1 MKWTERCFASL
12 NMTMCD
18 DAAHLNLKSETPLWL
33 NFSRMQERRAFLV
46 IFAITG
52 VLIVP
57 AALTLRTV
65 IHPVLLQ
72 ATSDNPTP
80 LGYTWSLALF
90 IIPIGALAWWFSSR
104 PDLQFPKK
112 AFWRT
117 IGALTPLGFL
127 LDLLFGNAFFLF
139 PNQSATLGWEIPALG
154 GPIPLEDFVF
164 YLTGF
169 MLVLLT
175 YIWCDEYWMG
185 AYNLPD
191 YAATAGNVPRIVR
204 FHVASVVF
212 GVGLIVAAGLYRKF
226 LSGAPNGFPWYFL
239 YLVCASLIPS
249 AGFFHTARPFI
260 NWRAFSFTFFLL
272 LLISLL
278 WEATLALPYGG
289 WEYRPGAMMGLQIG
303 AWSGLPIEAVFVW
316 FAVTFTT
323 VITYEVIKI
332 WKALGTRALDAF
344 FGVRR

>member
-1 MKWTERCFASL
+1 
-12 NMTMCD
+12 
-18 DAAHLNLKSETPLWL
+18 
-33 NFSRMQERRAFLV
+33 MQERRAFYV
-46 IFAITG
+46 VFAIAAA
-52 VLIVP
+52 LIIP

-65 IHPVLLQ
+65 VHPVVLQ

-80 LGYTWSLALF
+80 LGYTWSLLLF
-90 IIPIGALAWWFSSR
+90 IIPIGALGWWFGSR
-104 PDLQFPKK
+104 PDLQFPRK

-117 IGALTPLGFL
+117 IAVLTPLGFL
-127 LDLLFGNAFFLF
+127 LDLLFGNAFFVF
-139 PNQSATLGWEIPALG
+139 PNKLAILGWEVPAFGGAIP
-154 GPIPLEDFVF
+154 IEEFVF
-164 YLTGF
+164 YLAGF

-185 AYNLPD
+185 AYNVPD
-191 YAATAGNVPRIVR
+191 YAATAKNIPRIVR
-204 FHVASVVF
+204 FHFASVVL
-212 GVGLIVAAGLYRKF
+212 GILLIAAAIVYRKF
-226 LSGAPNGFPWYFL
+226 LSGAPEGFPWYFV

-249 AGFFHTARPFI
+249 AGFFHTVRPFI

-278 WEATLALPYGG
+278 WEATLALPYGW
-289 WEYRPGAMMGLQIG
+289 WEYRPRTMMGLHIG

-332 WKALGTRALDAF
+332 WKALGTRALEAF
-344 FGVRR
+344 FGIRK